1 MRPRHAVA
9 GVASSQASA
18 PSSHPLGQ
26 CPLPAY
32 VDRMDERE
40 LIAPGSGGPLV
51 VVVDDEVDLRDAV
64 VEYLT
69 REGLRATGAGS
80 GSELDAQMAKEAAT
94 LVVLDI
100 NMPGEDGFSIARR
113 LRAASP
119 VGIVMLTSR
128 ALLTDRLAGL
138 ELGADD
144 YIAKPFAPRE
154 LLARIRTVL
163 RRLNHQAVS
172 IDIRSNPANDYVDA
186 FWIDLGTR
194 KVRVDLASVATIE
207 AAKDYAIL
215 HRSDGNFIL
224 RHTMRGLEKKLDPA
238 IFMRVHR
245 SVFVRVDQV
254 VAVAQR
260 GRMVSA
266 TLRDGRTVPVASN
279 RRKALQERLNGTVPD
294 W

>member
-1 MRPRHAVA
+1 MNERD
-9 GVASSQASA
+9 
-18 PSSHPLGQ
+18 LM
-26 CPLPAY
+26 AY
-32 VDRMDERE
+32 
-40 LIAPGSGGPLV
+40 GSGGSLV
-51 VVVDDEVDLRDAV
+51 IVVDDEVDLRDAV

-69 REGLRATGAGS
+69 REGLHAIGAGS
-80 GSELDAQMAKEAAT
+80 GAELDAQMAEVSAK

-128 ALLTDRLAGL
+128 SDLADRLAGL

-163 RRLNHQAVS
+163 RRLNHQAVP
-172 IDIRSNPANDYVDA
+172 IAIRSDPASDYVDA
-186 FWIDLGTR
+186 FWIDVGTR
-194 KVRVDLASVATIE
+194 KVRVDLATIATIE

-245 SVFVRVDQV
+245 SIFLRIDQV

-266 TLRDGRTVPVASN
+266 TLRDGRTVPVAFD
-279 RRKALQERLNGTVPD
+279 RRRALQERLNGVAPD
-294 W
+294 R